1 MKGPAGLSGRIRGLV
16 AVLIVAGC
24 ASVLPEADQGVLD
37 FSPPPVNLHPG
48 RLVRLNGQILS
59 WSDARPS
66 FSVDPGE
73 HEITVAT
80 FIGGPRNVGRNQPAT
95 TQADPGLVTID
106 VKPGKRYRIASR
118 LTEEPGEW

>member
-48 RLVRLNGQILS
+48 RHMITQGLNHTPNRLS
-59 WSDARPS
+59 TS
-66 FSVDPGE
+66 
-73 HEITVAT
+73 T
-80 FIGGPRNVGRNQPAT
+80 
-95 TQADPGLVTID
+95 GLFN
-106 VKPGKRYRIASR
+106 
-118 LTEEPGEW
+118 